1 MIFLCHMNKFLR
13 YSSASIAGSY
23 LYLSPILAIF
33 IAWLW
38 LDEIPAFLSLM
49 GGFIA
54 LLGVMI
60 VNFWGK
66 TP

>member
-1 MIFLCHMNKFLR
+1 MNKFLR
-13 YSSASIAGSY
+13 YISASLAGSY
-23 LYLSPILAIF
+23 LYLSPVLAIF

-38 LDEIPAFLSLM
+38 LDEIPTLLSLM

-60 VNFWGK
+60 VNIWGK
-66 TP
+66 RS